1 MARHSARI
9 SKPRDLQP
17 PAKKVASLAL
27 LTTAVSALLCGG
39 AASAD
44 PTLNWTGNTDHDWF
58 KASNWEWD
66 NNVIPTPT
74 REARIGSSS
83 ATITGSTAAQA
94 SNLLVGLGGTGSLT
108 IEGTLNTTTAALGWN
123 TGSTGTVSLSGTGF
137 TWTNTGDLYLGN
149 EGTGILSIDDLA
161 SVQAGTTYVGS
172 GYGSL
177 GRLELTGGATFTS
190 TGDLYVGFAGTGGS
204 SQPASEGILSVTSG
218 TVHNVNGVLAAGTD
232 STGTATITGASSSWI
247 NTGRLTVGGSGVG
260 TLTVSAG
267 GDVTSVDSVIGQ
279 ATSAAGSSVTVTG
292 TGSTWIS
299 TGTLFVGNF
308 GASQL
313 DILSGGAVTSAA
325 AVIGR
330 HSTSTATVSGSG
342 SSWNTGALSVGGDIS
357 DPGVANGTLTVSA
370 GASVTSAGAKL
381 GLNSGNTGTAT
392 VSGVG
397 SVWNTGGSGTVLSVG
412 YNGTGILTVSDGAAL
427 RTDRLIAGHNANSS
441 GTVTVTSGASFTNTG
456 YLYVG
461 NEGNGTLTVSDGG
474 KVTSGLESYVG
485 SASGSHGTATITGTG
500 SSWTMDNALIVG
512 HDTGAIGTMTISD
525 GATVTDVQG
534 IVGDLTGSNGSM
546 TVTGAGSTWTTLVTS
561 AQFSGDINAGRW
573 GTGTITVSDG
583 GKVIGNRFYAGNE
596 VGSNGTVVVTGTGS
610 SIAAT
615 DRFVVGSDGTGVAT
629 VSNGGTISAGTIKIA
644 ESATSHGTLNIG
656 AAAVD
661 PAAAA
666 GTLDTSSIVFGVG
679 DGLLEFNFTDPSYV
693 VSAAISGAG
702 RVQLDAGN
710 LTLSGVNTYTG
721 GTTVNG
727 GTLNVTG
734 SLSGSATEV
743 TMRGGQLVNSGAIS
757 GSTYGVELATVG
769 NVVSTSGSI
778 SGGTAAVFFGAGNNT
793 LNISPTAAFTGYV
806 DYNTTQNNTTSFGA
820 GSYRI
825 AAARYDDLHNV
836 IALNNASQT
845 VILENANLPSNG
857 YINVVAIPAASREA
871 TQYTSSVSDVIGSI
885 LSLDVA
891 RPDQVSVGGSTISA
905 LQYGED
911 KRETQEGKAL
921 RMLGDNAAVDGYGNL
936 FWTRAFGGLRY
947 QPSSD
952 GQYSNHTS
960 HVGVISGV
968 DHLFENYRIGF
979 FAGAGTVRT
988 AAGDSASLM
997 RGNTGFLGLYGA
1009 VELGGLQWNASI
1021 TGGGIENMASRSINN
1036 GTETASGDF
1045 TGWYIS
1051 PEVAVSRS
1059 YQVAPGWQLT
1069 PSFKTRYTG
1078 AYYEGY
1084 DEDGS
1089 SQDLSY
1095 GARQSHSIDGRLQVE
1110 LKYKTTMPSGLPA
1123 ALTAT
1128 AALSDTQYL
1137 GSERVRADL
1146 KGNEFTVTNTGDKN
1160 VLGAT
1165 LGVGFDAMI
1174 SERTAIYG
1182 GIDGSLYSDDSM
1194 AASGRLGL
1202 KVAF

>member
-1 MARHSARI
+1 MARHSAQILKTR
-9 SKPRDLQP
+9 SSQP
-17 PAKKVASLAL
+17 FVAKKVASLAL
-27 LTTAVSALLCGG
+27 LTTAISALLCGG

-58 KASNWEWD
+58 KTTNWEWD
-66 NNVIPTPT
+66 TNVIPTPT
-74 REARIGSSS
+74 REARIDHPDVIIAGP
-83 ATITGSTAAQA
+83 TIAKA
-94 SNLLVGLGGTGSLT
+94 SNLLVGLGSTGSLT
-108 IEGTLNTTTAALGWN
+108 IDGTLETTTAALGWN
-123 TGSTGTVSLSGTGF
+123 TPSTGTISLSGPSA
-137 TWTNTGDLYLGN
+137 TWSNTGDLYLGN
-149 EGTGILSIDDLA
+149 EGTGILTIHDMA
-161 SVQAGTTYVGS
+161 SVSAGTTYLGAGYGGS
-172 GYGSL
+172 GQIDLGS
-177 GRLELTGGATFTS
+177 GANFTS
-190 TGDLYVGFAGTGGS
+190 SGDLFIGYAGVGGVSQPAGTGVVN
-204 SQPASEGILSVTSG
+204 VTSG
-218 TVHNVNGVLAAGTD
+218 TLWNTNGTLANGTG
-232 STGTATITGASSSWI
+232 STGTATITGGTSFWI
-247 NTGRLTVGGSGVG
+247 NTGSLTVGRGGVG

-267 GDVTSVDSVIGQ
+267 GSVSSIDGVIGQ
-279 ATSAAGSSVTVTG
+279 SADAAGSSATVTG
-292 TGSTWIS
+292 AGSTWNAS
-299 TGTLFVGNF
+299 GTLFVGNF
-308 GASQL
+308 GASEL
-313 DILSGGAVTSAA
+313 NVLSGGAVTSAA

-330 HSTSTATVSGSG
+330 HSTSTATVSGVG
-342 SSWNTGALSVGGDIS
+342 SSWDTGALSVGGDIS
-357 DPGVANGTLTVSA
+357 DPGVAGNGTLTVSA
-370 GASVTSAGAKL
+370 GGSVTSSSAAL
-381 GLNSGNTGTAT
+381 GLNSTDSGTAT
-392 VSGVG
+392 I
-397 SVWNTGGSGTVLSVG
+397 GGSGSIWDVNGTLSVG
-412 YNGTGILTVSDGAAL
+412 FNGTGTVTVSDNA
-427 RTDRLIAGHNANSS
+427 RLETAWMIIGHNANSTGS
-441 GTVTVTSGASFTNTG
+441 ATITSGASLVDAG
-456 YLYVG
+456 SLYVG
-461 NEGNGTLTVSDGG
+461 NEGDGTLTVSDGG
-474 KVTSGLESYVG
+474 SVTSVQGYVG
-485 SASGSHGTATITGTG
+485 TENHSDGIATVTGRG
-500 SSWTMDNALIVG
+500 SSWTMTDALFVG
-512 HDTGAIGTMTISD
+512 HNAGSTGTMTISD

-534 IVGDLTGSNGSM
+534 IVGDLAGSNGSL
-546 TVTGAGSTWTTLVTS
+546 TVTGAGSTWTSLVTS
-561 AQFSGDINAGRW
+561 ALYSGDINAGRF
-573 GTGTITVSDG
+573 GTGSITVSDG

-596 VGSNGTVVVTGTGS
+596 VGSSGTVVVTGAGS

-615 DRFVVGSDGTGVAT
+615 DRFVVGSQGTGVAT
-629 VSNGGTISAGTIKIA
+629 VSNGGTISAATIRIA
-644 ESATSHGTLNIG
+644 AQAGSTGTLNVG
-656 AAAVD
+656 AAHGTG
-661 PAAAA
+661 PAAA
-666 GTLDTSSIVFGVG
+666 GKLDTSSIRFGAG
-679 DGLLEFNFTDPSYV
+679 TGLLEFNFTDPSYV

-743 TMRGGQLVNSGAIS
+743 TMRGGQLVNSGTIS
-757 GSTYGVELATVG
+757 GSTYGVELATTG

-778 SGGTAAVFFGAGNNT
+778 SGGTAAIFFGAGNNT
-793 LNISPTAAFTGYV
+793 LNISPTATFNGLV
-806 DYNTTQNNTTSFGA
+806 DYNNTQNNTTSFGA

-845 VILENANLPSNG
+845 VILDNANLPSNG

-871 TQYTSSVSDVIGSI
+871 SQYTSSVSDVIGSI

-891 RPDQVSVGGSTISA
+891 RPDQISVGGSTISA

-911 KRETQEGKAL
+911 RRETQEGKAV
-921 RMLGDNAAVDGYGNL
+921 RMLGDNAAVDNYGNL
-936 FWTRAFGGLRY
+936 FWTRTFGGLRY
-947 QPSSD
+947 QPSGD
-952 GQYSNHTS
+952 GDYSSHTS

-968 DHLFENYRIGF
+968 DHLFEAYRLGF

-988 AAGDSASLM
+988 DAGDSASLM

-1045 TGWYIS
+1045 TGWYVS

-1078 AYYEGY
+1078 AYYESY
-1084 DEDGS
+1084 DESGS
-1089 SQDLSY
+1089 SQNLSY

-1110 LKYKTTMPSGLPA
+1110 LKYKTVMPSGLPA
-1123 ALTAT
+1123 AITAT

-1137 GSERVRADL
+1137 GSETLRARLDN
-1146 KGNEFTVTNTGDKN
+1146 NEFTVSNTGDKN

-1182 GIDGSLYSDDSM
+1182 GIDGSLYSDDSV

>member
-1 MARHSARI
+1 MARHSAQI
-9 SKPRDLQP
+9 LKTSSSQP
-17 PAKKVASLAL
+17 LVAKRVASLAL
-27 LTTAVSALLCGG
+27 LTTAISALLCGG

-44 PTLNWTGNTDHDWF
+44 PALNWTGNTDNDWF
-58 KASNWEWD
+58 KTTNWEWD
-66 NNVIPTPT
+66 ANVIPTPT
-74 REARIGSSS
+74 REARIDHPDVIIAGP
-83 ATITGSTAAQA
+83 TIAKA
-94 SNLLVGLGGTGSLT
+94 SNLLVGLGSTGSLT
-108 IEGTLNTTTAALGWN
+108 IDGTLETTTAALGWN
-123 TGSTGTVSLSGTGF
+123 TPSTGTISLSGPSA
-137 TWTNTGDLYLGN
+137 TWSNSGGLYLGN
-149 EGTGILSIDDLA
+149 EGSGILTIDNMA
-161 SVQAGTTYVGS
+161 SVSAGTTYLGA
-172 GYGSL
+172 GYGGTGQIDL
-177 GRLELTGGATFTS
+177 GGGANFTS
-190 TGDLYVGFAGTGGS
+190 SGDLYIGYAGVGGGSQPAGTGVVN
-204 SQPASEGILSVTSG
+204 VTSG
-218 TVHNVNGVLAAGTD
+218 TLWNTNGTLANGTG
-232 STGTATITGASSSWI
+232 STGTATITGGSSFWI
-247 NTGRLTVGGSGVG
+247 NTGTLTVGRGGVG

-267 GDVTSVDSVIGQ
+267 GSVSSIDGVIGQ
-279 ATSAAGSSVTVTG
+279 STDAAGSSATVTG
-292 TGSTWIS
+292 AGSTWNAS
-299 TGTLFVGNF
+299 GTLFVGNF
-308 GASQL
+308 GASEL
-313 DILSGGAVTSAA
+313 NVLSGGAVTSVA

-330 HSTSTATVSGSG
+330 HSTSTATVSGVG
-342 SSWNTGALSVGGDIS
+342 SSWNTGALSVGGDIG
-357 DPGVANGTLTVSA
+357 DPGTAGNGTLAISS
-370 GASVTSAGAKL
+370 GGSVTSSSAAL
-381 GLNSGNTGTAT
+381 GLNSTDSGTAT
-392 VSGVG
+392 I
-397 SVWNTGGSGTVLSVG
+397 GGSGSIWDVNGTLSVG
-412 YNGTGILTVSDGAAL
+412 FNGTGTVTVSDNA
-427 RTDRLIAGHNANSS
+427 RLETAWMIIGHNAGSTGS
-441 GTVTVTSGASFTNTG
+441 ATVTSGASLVDAG

-461 NEGNGTLTVSDGG
+461 NDGDGTLTISDGG
-474 KVTSGLESYVG
+474 SVTSVQGYVG
-485 SASGSHGTATITGTG
+485 TANGSDGTATVTGRG
-500 SSWTMDNALIVG
+500 SSWTMTEALFVG
-512 HDTGAIGTMTISD
+512 QSAGSTGTMTISG

-534 IVGDLTGSNGSM
+534 IVGDLAGSNGSL
-546 TVTGAGSTWTTLVTS
+546 TVTGAGSTWTSLVTS
-561 AQFSGDINAGRW
+561 AQYSGDINAGRL
-573 GTGTITVSDG
+573 GTGSITVSDG

-596 VGSNGTVVVTGTGS
+596 VGSSGTVVVTGAGS
-610 SIAAT
+610 SIATT
-615 DRFVVGSDGTGVAT
+615 DRFVVGSEGTGVAT
-629 VSNGGTISAGTIKIA
+629 VSNGGTISAATIRIA
-644 ESATSHGTLNIG
+644 AQAGSTGTLNVG
-656 AAAVD
+656 AAHGSA
-661 PAAAA
+661 AAAA
-666 GTLDTSSIVFGVG
+666 GTLDTSSIRFGAG
-679 DGLLEFNFTDPSYV
+679 TGLLEFNFTDPSYV

-743 TMRGGQLVNSGAIS
+743 TMRGGQLVNSGTIS
-757 GSTYGVELATVG
+757 GSTYGVELATTG

-793 LNISPTAAFTGYV
+793 LNISPTATFNGLV
-806 DYNTTQNNTTSFGA
+806 DYNNTQNNTTGFGV

-836 IALNNASQT
+836 ITLNNDSQK
-845 VILENANLPSNG
+845 VILDNANSASG

-871 TQYTSSVSDVIGSI
+871 SQYTSSVSDVIGSI

-891 RPDQVSVGGSTISA
+891 RPDQISVGGSTISA

-911 KRETQEGKAL
+911 RRETQEGKAV
-921 RMLGDNAAVDGYGNL
+921 RMLGDNAAVDNYGNL

-952 GQYSNHTS
+952 SGFSNHTS

-968 DHLFENYRIGF
+968 DHLFENYRLGF

-1045 TGWYIS
+1045 TGWYVS

-1084 DEDGS
+1084 DESGS

-1110 LKYKTTMPSGLPA
+1110 LKYKTVMPSGLPA
-1123 ALTAT
+1123 AITAT

-1137 GSERVRADL
+1137 GSETLRASL
-1146 KGNEFTVTNTGDKN
+1146 NANEFTVTNTGDKN

-1182 GIDGSLYSDDSM
+1182 GIDGSLYSDDSV